1 MMDYETISKT
11 FSKEEEGSKINNL
24 PADFFREAEK
34 CIKELEEEYQAC
46 GPRTTEGKMIKNMI
60 ARADSDIRGIH
71 MLRVRKIMIRA
82 TSQAYSLN
90 NRPVSADLENM
101 LPEERELFENVLA
114 GIKTTGEIQ
123 LGEVC

>member
-11 FSKEEEGSKINNL
+11 FSKEEECSKINNL
-24 PADFFREAEK
+24 PADFFREAES
-34 CIKELEEEYQAC
+34 CIKELEEECQAC

-60 ARADSDIRGIH
+60 DRADSDLRGIN

-82 TSQAYSLN
+82 TSQAYALD

-101 LPEERELFENVLA
+101 LPEEKELFENVLA
-114 GIKTTGEIQ
+114 GIKTTGEVQ
-123 LGEVC
+123 LGVLG